1 MGWRRNWTTTTRRK
15 STPSSFVF
23 FLLLLLKRSDFSSGT
38 SKNALLF
45 DRPRL
50 RRERERS
57 TRTNVLFCVK
67 VRRFKVRERGG
78 FLGCFFS
85 RFFFFLLFFCS
96 GGLLSFSCRLSLT
109 VTVFV
114 KTSSIMREPL
124 TKTKTKKK
132 EALRRATL
140 EKDDGKQT
148 DFSVKERI
156 ETATMEVLGK
166 RGLEKT
172 C

>member
-1 MGWRRNWTTTTRRK
+1 MVSKREKEEVFWA
-15 STPSSFVF
+15 VF
-23 FLLLLLKRSDFSSGT
+23 FLDLY
-38 SKNALLF
+38 
-45 DRPRL
+45 
-50 RRERERS
+50 
-57 TRTNVLFCVK
+57 
-67 VRRFKVRERGG
+67 
-78 FLGCFFS
+78 
-85 RFFFFLLFFCS
+85 FFCS
-96 GGLLSFSCRLSLT
+96 FFALHGLLSFSSCRLSRT

>member
-1 MGWRRNWTTTTRRK
+1 M
-15 STPSSFVF
+15 
-23 FLLLLLKRSDFSSGT
+23 
-38 SKNALLF
+38 
-45 DRPRL
+45 
-50 RRERERS
+50 
-57 TRTNVLFCVK
+57 LFCVK
-67 VRRFKVRERGG
+67 VRRFKARERGG
-78 FLGCFFS
+78 FLGSCFFS
-85 RFFFFLLFFCS
+85 RFFFFFALFLLW
-96 GGLLSFSCRLSLT
+96 GGFALIFVSSLSLT
-109 VTVFV
+109 VVTVFV

-156 ETATMEVLGK
+156 ETAMMEVLGK

>member
-1 MGWRRNWTTTTRRK
+1 MVSKREKEEVFWA
-15 STPSSFVF
+15 VF
-23 FLLLLLKRSDFSSGT
+23 FL
-38 SKNALLF
+38 
-45 DRPRL
+45 
-50 RRERERS
+50 
-57 TRTNVLFCVK
+57 
-67 VRRFKVRERGG
+67 
-78 FLGCFFS
+78 FFS
-85 RFFFFLLFFCS
+85 FFCS
-96 GGLLSFSCRLSLT
+96 FFALHGLLSFSSCRLSRT

>member
-1 MGWRRNWTTTTRRK
+1 MIF
-15 STPSSFVF
+15 SFWQSLV
-23 FLLLLLKRSDFSSGT
+23 
-38 SKNALLF
+38 
-45 DRPRL
+45 
-50 RRERERS
+50 
-57 TRTNVLFCVK
+57 
-67 VRRFKVRERGG
+67 
-78 FLGCFFS
+78 
-85 RFFFFLLFFCS
+85 CS
-96 GGLLSFSCRLSLT
+96 HLSCRLSLT
-109 VTVFV
+109 VITVFV
-114 KTSSIMREPL
+114 KTSIMREPL

-156 ETATMEVLGK
+156 ETAMMEVLGK

>member
-1 MGWRRNWTTTTRRK
+1 MSCNTSWA
-15 STPSSFVF
+15 PVF
-23 FLLLLLKRSDFSSGT
+23 FL
-38 SKNALLF
+38 
-45 DRPRL
+45 
-50 RRERERS
+50 
-57 TRTNVLFCVK
+57 
-67 VRRFKVRERGG
+67 
-78 FLGCFFS
+78 FFS
-85 RFFFFLLFFCS
+85 FFCSFFCS
-96 GGLLSFSCRLSLT
+96 GLLSFSSCRLSLT
-109 VTVFV
+109 VVTVFV

>member
-1 MGWRRNWTTTTRRK
+1 M
-15 STPSSFVF
+15 V
-23 FLLLLLKRSDFSSGT
+23 
-38 SKNALLF
+38 
-45 DRPRL
+45 
-50 RRERERS
+50 
-57 TRTNVLFCVK
+57 
-67 VRRFKVRERGG
+67 
-78 FLGCFFS
+78 
-85 RFFFFLLFFCS
+85 CS
-96 GGLLSFSCRLSLT
+96 HFPLVVSLSLSNC
-109 VTVFV
+109 FCQNI
-114 KTSSIMREPL
+114 IMREPL

>member
-1 MGWRRNWTTTTRRK
+1 MIRFQRRHEQ
-15 STPSSFVF
+15 
-23 FLLLLLKRSDFSSGT
+23 KRSPFRSS
-38 SKNALLF
+38 SSSSRA
-45 DRPRL
+45 
-50 RRERERS
+50 REREREKERERQEEISRS
-57 TRTNVLFCVK
+57 TRTNVCCFVSK
-67 VRRFKVRERGG
+67 FVVSKREKEEV
-78 FLGCFFS
+78 FWAPVFFFDFS
-85 RFFFFLLFFCS
+85 FFLLFFCS
-96 GGLLSFSCRLSLT
+96 PWFALIFLLSSLSHCL
-109 VTVFV
+109 TVFV

-132 EALRRATL
+132 EALRRATS

-148 DFSVKERI
+148 DFFVKERI

>member
-1 MGWRRNWTTTTRRK
+1 MVSKREKEEVFWA
-15 STPSSFVF
+15 PVF
-23 FLLLLLKRSDFSSGT
+23 FLDFS
-38 SKNALLF
+38 F
-45 DRPRL
+45 
-50 RRERERS
+50 
-57 TRTNVLFCVK
+57 
-67 VRRFKVRERGG
+67 
-78 FLGCFFS
+78 FFS
-85 RFFFFLLFFCS
+85 FFALH
-96 GGLLSFSCRLSLT
+96 GLLSFSSCRLSLT
-109 VTVFV
+109 VITVFV

>member
-1 MGWRRNWTTTTRRK
+1 MCCFVSKFVVSKREKEEVFWA
-15 STPSSFVF
+15 PVF
-23 FLLLLLKRSDFSSGT
+23 FLDFS
-38 SKNALLF
+38 
-45 DRPRL
+45 
-50 RRERERS
+50 
-57 TRTNVLFCVK
+57 
-67 VRRFKVRERGG
+67 
-78 FLGCFFS
+78 
-85 RFFFFLLFFCS
+85 FFCS
-96 GGLLSFSCRLSLT
+96 FFALHGLLSFSSCRLSLT

-124 TKTKTKKK
+124 TKSKTKKK
-132 EALRRATL
+132 EALRSATL

>member
-1 MGWRRNWTTTTRRK
+1 MLFCVTKFVVSKREKEEVFWA
-15 STPSSFVF
+15 PVF
-23 FLLLLLKRSDFSSGT
+23 FLDFS
-38 SKNALLF
+38 
-45 DRPRL
+45 
-50 RRERERS
+50 
-57 TRTNVLFCVK
+57 
-67 VRRFKVRERGG
+67 
-78 FLGCFFS
+78 
-85 RFFFFLLFFCS
+85 FFCS
-96 GGLLSFSCRLSLT
+96 FFALGGVALIIFVSSLSLT
-109 VTVFV
+109 CKVTVFV

-156 ETATMEVLGK
+156 ETAMMEVLGK